1 MKKTEKTKYEID
13 PHNRLIFTKTGRK
26 SKLSK
31 YREVID
37 GRIKIDKDNSFIYHV
52 KQPQDSKLPQ
62 QIKLSGKWSLNK
74 NHDLVLT
81 LDKKHKMYTGDKLT
95 IKGEIKDAKA
105 NKLVFSVATKDVLN
119 QPRAYILNL
128 SGSWQ
133 ADKYNRLTFN
143 VKRNKGATD
152 ILTFKGGWGI
162 NKQNQIVYT
171 YEKAHLKTKE
181 RVTKTIIL
189 KGHWNIT
196 EKHRILYVLNKKMG
210 SQFDFKV
217 SLGKPLKRGLQY
229 KIGMGSV
236 PSKKQITLLGEWKVN
251 KKLGILFEMPYEK
264 GILQSIIFG
273 ASCKLGK
280 SSTVEFKLRNKRRK
294 NLGMDIELSKKILK
308 EQGEIFSRAIT
319 SKKEKQF
326 LIGGGWR
333 W

>member
-1 MKKTEKTKYEID
+1 MYEID

-26 SKLSK
+26 SKLPK

-37 GRIKIDKDNSFIYHV
+37 GRIKIDKNNSFLYHV

-74 NHDLVLT
+74 NHDFVLT
-81 LDKKHKMYTGDKLT
+81 LDKKHKMYAGDKLT

-105 NKLVFSVATKDVLN
+105 NKLVFSVAAKEGLS
-119 QPRAYILNL
+119 QYRGYILKL

-143 VKRNKGATD
+143 VKRNKSVTD
-152 ILTFKGGWGI
+152 ILTFKGGWSI
-162 NKQNQIVYT
+162 NKQNQIIYT
-171 YEKAHLKTKE
+171 YEKARLKTKE
-181 RVTKTIIL
+181 KVTKTIIL

-196 EKHRILYVLNKKMG
+196 EKHRILYVLNKKID

-217 SLGKPLKRGLQY
+217 SLGKPLARGLQY
-229 KIGMGSV
+229 KIGIGNV
-236 PSKKQITLLGEWKVN
+236 PAKEKITLLGKWKVN
-251 KKLGILFEMPYEK
+251 ERLGVLFEMPYEK
-264 GILQSIIFG
+264 GKLQSIVFG

-280 SSTVEFKLRNKRRK
+280 NSNLDFKLRNELGKD
-294 NLGMDIELSKKILK
+294 LGMDIKLSREILK
-308 EQGEIFSRAIT
+308 DQGEIFFRAIT

-326 LIGGGWR
+326 LIGCGWR

>member
-1 MKKTEKTKYEID
+1 MYEID
-13 PHNRLIFTKTGRK
+13 PHNKIIFTKTGRK
-26 SKLSK
+26 SKLPK

-37 GRIKIDKDNSFIYHV
+37 GRIKIDKNNSFIYHV
-52 KQPQDSKLPQ
+52 KQPQDSKVPQ

-81 LDKKHKMYTGDKLT
+81 LDKKHKMYAGDKLT

-105 NKLVFSVATKDVLN
+105 NKLVFSVAAKDGLS
-119 QPRAYILNL
+119 QYLGYILNL

-152 ILTFKGGWGI
+152 VLTFKGGWSI
-162 NKQNQIVYT
+162 NKQNQIIYT

-181 RVTKTIIL
+181 KITKTIRL

-196 EKHRILYVLNKKMG
+196 EKHRILYVLNKKID

-229 KIGMGSV
+229 EIGIGSV
-236 PSKKQITLLGEWKVN
+236 PSREKINLFGEWKVN
-251 KKLGILFEMPYEK
+251 KRLGVLFEMPYEK
-264 GILQSIIFG
+264 EKLKRIVFG
-273 ASCKLGK
+273 ASCRLGEN
-280 SSTVEFKLRNKRRK
+280 STVEFKLKNKRGQDM
-294 NLGMDIELSKKILK
+294 GMDIQLSKKILK
-308 EQGEIFSRAIT
+308 SQGALFLRAIT

>member
-1 MKKTEKTKYEID
+1 MKKTEKIKYEID

-26 SKLSK
+26 SKLPK

-37 GRIKIDKDNSFIYHV
+37 GRIKIDKNNSFIYHV

-62 QIKLSGKWSLNK
+62 QVKFSGKWYLNK

-81 LDKKHKMYTGDKLT
+81 LDKKHKMYAGDKLT

-105 NKLVFSVATKDVLN
+105 NKLVFSVAAKDILN
-119 QPRAYILNL
+119 QPREYILNL

-143 VKRNKGATD
+143 VKRNKGITD
-152 ILTFKGGWGI
+152 ILTFKGGWSI
-162 NKQNQIVYT
+162 NKQNQIIYT
-171 YEKAHLKTKE
+171 YEKAHLKTKK
-181 RVTKTIIL
+181 RVTKTINF

-196 EKHRILYVLNKKMG
+196 EKHRILYVLNKKID

-229 KIGMGSV
+229 KIGIGSV
-236 PSKKQITLLGEWKVN
+236 PSKEKITLFGEWKVN
-251 KKLGILFEMPYEK
+251 RRLGVLFEMPYEK
-264 GILQSIIFG
+264 GILQRIVFG
-273 ASCKLGK
+273 ASCKPGK
-280 SSTVEFKLRNKRRK
+280 NSTIEFKLRNELGKD
-294 NLGMDIELSKKILK
+294 LGMDIKLSKKILK
-308 EQGEIFSRAIT
+308 DQGEIFLRAIT

>member
-1 MKKTEKTKYEID
+1 MYEID
-13 PHNRLIFTKTGRK
+13 PHNRLVFTKTGKK

-37 GRIKIDKDNSFIYHV
+37 GRIKIDKNNSFIYHV
-52 KQPQDSKLPQ
+52 KQPQDSNIPQ
-62 QIKLSGKWSLNK
+62 QVKLSGKWSLNK

-81 LDKKHKMYTGDKLT
+81 LDKKHKMYAGDKLT

-105 NKLVFSVATKDVLN
+105 NKLTFSVAAKSGSN
-119 QPRAYILNL
+119 QYRGYILKL
-128 SGSWQ
+128 SGNWQ

-152 ILTFKGGWGI
+152 VLTFKGGWSI
-162 NKQNQIVYT
+162 NKKNQIIYT
-171 YEKAHLKTKE
+171 YEKAHLKTK
-181 RVTKTIIL
+181 RKVTKTIIL
-189 KGHWNIT
+189 KGHWDIT
-196 EKHRILYVLNKKMG
+196 DKHRILYVLNKRIN

-229 KIGMGSV
+229 KIGIGSA
-236 PSKKQITLLGEWKVN
+236 PSREKITLFGEWKVN
-251 KKLGILFEMPYEK
+251 KKLGVLFEMPYEK
-264 GILQSIIFG
+264 GRLKRIVFG

-280 SSTVEFKLRNKRRK
+280 NGTIEFKLKNKRGQD
-294 NLGMDIELSKKILK
+294 LGMDIKLSRKILK
-308 EQGEIFSRAIT
+308 DQGEIFFRAIT

-326 LIGGGWR
+326 LIGGGWK